1 MPEKGSLAVTTL
13 LSNVRWVRVLLAGVA
28 THAVNVVVSVV
39 LIVVYSLLTI
49 GPGGHPDTGSVNWF
63 ANLVSTWTLPLLTLL
78 SATWAARGARPRA
91 AAWYGLS
98 IGLLVAGSFGLLY
111 FWPNDLPSLALFV
124 LTIAAGF
131 AGGVIG
137 RI

>member
-1 MPEKGSLAVTTL
+1 VPEKGRFAVTTL
-13 LSNVRWVRVLLAGVA
+13 LSDVKWVRVLLAGVA
-28 THAVNVVVSVV
+28 THVVNVVVSVV
-39 LIVVYSLLTI
+39 LIVAYSLRTI
-49 GPGGHPDTGSVNWF
+49 GSGGYMDTGSVDWF
-63 ANLVSTWTLPLLTLL
+63 ANVVSTWTLPLLTLL

-98 IGLLVAGSFGLLY
+98 IGLLVAGSFGLLF

-124 LTIAAGF
+124 LTIASGF